1 MESISRRDLLKTTGV
16 VAAGAAVASM
26 ANVCTAQAATGP
38 EFVAEVAQPAF
49 LAAPAP
55 IPTDQI
61 AETRDYDVVV
71 VGAGAAGVPAA
82 LSALE
87 AGAKVALLQKEA
99 TAVSQGNSG
108 TGIDL
113 ENSDPAGVE
122 ALVSLEMKENAYRP
136 DRKMLANWAW
146 NSGEAVKWV
155 IAKAQEGG
163 AQVIDQGNAQQ
174 GAIVEINGYKM
185 NYVTSFFGPKPYN
198 TGDGMIAL
206 AGVAEKEGAEIFY
219 ETPAQQLVC
228 DNGKVTG
235 VIAQDKDGKYI
246 QFNAAKGVIVATG
259 DYQNDLDMCSYY
271 LPDLKNLERKQFN
284 KTGDGHKMVV
294 WAGGKIEDLNHTK
307 MLHDFD
313 AGPASMCDMPFM
325 AVKDDGKRFC
335 DESVKT
341 RHGHIPN
348 GNGIWEHP
356 DFSQRTWLVWDETQ
370 NELIE
375 GAGLIPEVFAA
386 DVLSFASIEELAA
399 AIETPADTLAQTIE
413 NFNKFANEGVDWEF
427 GRNPETMRAFDGKG
441 YYAVRV
447 KQAILN
453 TQGGPERNGEAEV
466 LDLDG
471 NPIPHLYSAGELGGF
486 TTCMYQGGANTSECY
501 IFGHIAGANAAQA
514 KDPLPAY
521 TLAPAVESN
530 PAHLGEENDL
540 VLTEDE
546 AGVDANGLL
555 TGSSNSGMG
564 GKVSVTVTL
573 DADGKISKVE
583 VTRESETE
591 GIGSK
596 AIEAMPAEFVGC
608 STAEEIDALDTVSGA
623 TVTSNALKEAVKA
636 AMGL

>member
-294 WAGGKIEDLNHTK
+294 WAGGKISNIVHTK
-307 MLHDFD
+307 MMHDFD
-313 AGPASMCDMPFM
+313 AGPMWNMPFLAVKTATGERFMNEKIDM
-325 AVKDDGKRFC
+325 AVVCNYLTSEEDAGRYCQVFDSKYADTASTWKGCGKFVDPDGLKVYMQEEDVERKGVLPSFI
-335 DESVKT
+335 S
-341 RHGHIPN
+341 
-348 GNGIWEHP
+348 
-356 DFSQRTWLVWDETQ
+356 TWK
-370 NELIE
+370 
-375 GAGLIPEVFAA
+375 
-386 DVLSFASIEELAA
+386 
-399 AIETPADTLAQTIE
+399 ADTLEELGKKMGVGDIDAFVETVKHYNEICEAGADTDFGKEAQYLVPVDSAPYYGISRTIRVS
-413 NFNKFANEGVDWEF
+413 AICTGVDV
-427 GRNPETMRAFDGKG
+427 N
-441 YYAVRV
+441 
-447 KQAILN
+447 KQHQCL
-453 TQGGPERNGEAEV
+453 
-466 LDLDG
+466 
-471 NPIPHLYSAGELGGF
+471 
-486 TTCMYQGGANTSECY
+486 
-501 IFGHIAGANAAQA
+501 
-514 KDPLPAY
+514 
-521 TLAPAVESN
+521 
-530 PAHLGEENDL
+530 
-540 VLTEDE
+540 DE
-546 AGVDANGLL
+546 AGEPIEGLYAVGNCSGGFYGGVDYPLTVGGLSI
-555 TGSSNSGMG
+555 G
-564 GKVSVTVTL
+564 
-573 DADGKISKVE
+573 
-583 VTRESETE
+583 RCYTE
-591 GIGSK
+591 GY
-596 AIEAMPAEFVGC
+596 
-608 STAEEIDALDTVSGA
+608 
-623 TVTSNALKEAVKA
+623 VTGKLVASL
-636 AMGL
+636 